1 MSAEVNLGELS
12 RDDLA
17 TQQHWRDLVRFLTRR
32 LKCEATAEDLAQDA
46 YLRMLQ
52 SAQPIVNARAFLFHV
67 GANLANNHRRL
78 ERRRAELRAEIHD
91 LLSGSCEEALGE
103 RNAMAAERLRV
114 IAAVLPTLPDRTR
127 EILLLSR
134 LEGLSSREIGRRLGI
149 SGTAV
154 EKHLQ
159 KALLRLMRASES
171 AKAPRSRV
179 AGPAAQLS

>member
-1 MSAEVNLGELS
+1 LSAEVNLGELS

-67 GANLANNHRRL
+67 GANLAK
-78 ERRRAELRAEIHD
+78 LRAEIHD